1 MSRKGADTKER
12 ILDTAE
18 ELVLTMGF
26 AATSIDRVLEG
37 SGITKGAFFYHFPSK
52 AELGRAL
59 VERYAERDNAV
70 LESSMARAERLAN
83 DPLGQLVVFLGLCEE
98 HAESVGGPNPGCLF
112 ASYVY
117 EAQLFDD
124 DVKEIISS
132 QFLRWRKAIRSKLD
146 QVAETHPPARDV
158 DLDELSDLFS
168 TVFEGAFVMA
178 KSLQDSKILARHLA
192 HYRHYVEL
200 LFAREE
206 PRPTA
211 SLASRSRA

>member
-1 MSRKGADTKER
+1 MGRKGSDTKER

-18 ELVLTMGF
+18 ELVLELGF
-26 AATSIDRVLEG
+26 ASTSIDRVLEG

-59 VERYAERDNAV
+59 VERYAARDDEI
-70 LESSMARAERLAN
+70 LESTMARAERLAP

-98 HAESVGGPNPGCLF
+98 HAESITGPNPGCLF

-124 DVKEIISS
+124 EVKTIISS

-146 QVAETHPPARDV
+146 QIVATHPPARDI
-158 DLDELSDLFS
+158 DLDELADLFS
-168 TVFEGAFVMA
+168 TVFEGGFVMA
-178 KSLQDSKILARHLA
+178 KSLRDTKVLARHLA
-192 HYRHYVEL
+192 HYRNYVEL
-200 LFAREE
+200 LFSREDAR
-206 PRPTA
+206 PRTTA
-211 SLASRSRA
+211 SKTSP